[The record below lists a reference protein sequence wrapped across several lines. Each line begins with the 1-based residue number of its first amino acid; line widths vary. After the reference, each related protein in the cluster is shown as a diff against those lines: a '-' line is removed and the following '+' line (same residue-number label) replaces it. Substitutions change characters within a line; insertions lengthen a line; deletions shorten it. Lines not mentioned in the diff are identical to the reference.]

1 LARIVSDEYGGLIM
15 PVYQWVGTNRKNET
29 RKGEMEAAN
38 EAVVRSNLV
47 RLRITPNKIK
57 KKPKD
62 LFENVSWLQP
72 KVVEKDIILF
82 ARQFSTMID
91 AGLPIIQCLEIL
103 HTQQAN
109 KTFKNMVKEIKEQV
123 ESGATLAEALK
134 RFPKHFD
141 SLFVNMIAA
150 GEAGGILDAILR
162 RLAAYMEKAAKL
174 KSQVK
179 GALTYPIVTL
189 IIAVLVLGVI
199 LVFVIPVFEEMFAD
213 MGGSLPVPTQIVVK
227 ASDMVKSKIVYIIIG
242 FVLFAF
248 AFRKF
253 LATEKGRD
261 FFDDLVL
268 KLPVFGELLRKVA
281 VAKFTR
287 TMGTMLAS
295 GVAILEALDIVAK
308 TAGNRSVEKAIYD
321 VRSGIA
327 EGRTMADPLQE
338 SGVFPAMVCQ
348 MISVGESTGAL
359 DAMLEKIADFYDE
372 EVDQAVENMTALIEP
387 FMLVFL
393 GTTIGGLVVAMYLPI
408 FKMAGAL

>member
-1 LARIVSDEYGGLIM
+1 M

-38 EAVVRSNLV
+38 EKAVRSNLA

-72 KVVEKDIILF
+72 RVVQKDIILF

-103 HTQQAN
+103 YTQQGN
-109 KTFKNMVKEIKEQV
+109 KTFKRMIKEIKEQV
-123 ESGATLAEALK
+123 EGGATLAEALK
-134 RFPKHFD
+134 RFPKCFD
-141 SLFVNMIAA
+141 NLFVNMIAA

-162 RLAAYMEKAAKL
+162 RLAAYMEKTAKL

-179 GALTYPIVTL
+179 GAMTYPIVTL

-199 LVFVIPVFEEMFAD
+199 LIFVIPVFEEMFAD
-213 MGGSLPVPTQIVVK
+213 FGGELPVPTKIVVA
-227 ASDMVKSKIVYIIIG
+227 ASEMVKSKILYIIIG
-242 FVLFAF
+242 IFIFGFAT
-248 AFRKF
+248 RKF
-253 LATEKGRD
+253 YATEKGQD
-261 FFDDLVL
+261 MIDALML
-268 KLPVFGELLRKVA
+268 KIPVFGELLRKVA

-308 TAGNRSVEKAIYD
+308 TAGNRTVEKAIYD

-372 EVDQAVENMTALIEP
+372 EVDQAVENLTALIEP

-408 FKMAGAL
+408 FKMAGAV

>member
-1 LARIVSDEYGGLIM
+1 MA
-15 PVYQWVGTNRKNET
+15 VYQWVGTNRKNET
-29 RKGEMEAAN
+29 RKGEMEAGN
-38 EAVVRSNLV
+38 ERAVRSNLM
-47 RLRITPNKIK
+47 RLKITPSKIK

-72 KVVEKDIILF
+72 KVKGKDIILF

-91 AGLPIIQCLEIL
+91 AGLPIIQCMEIL
-103 HTQQAN
+103 YTQQGN
-109 KTFKNMVKEIKEQV
+109 KTFKRMIKEIKEQV
-123 ESGATLAEALK
+123 EGGATLAEALK
-134 RFPKHFD
+134 RFPKQFD
-141 SLFVNMIAA
+141 DLFVNMIAA

-174 KSQVK
+174 KAQVK
-179 GALTYPIVTL
+179 GAMTYPIVTL
-189 IIAVLVLGVI
+189 IIAVAVLGII

-213 MGGSLPVPTQIVVK
+213 FGGELPVPTQIVVT
-227 ASDMVKSKIVYIIIG
+227 ASEIVKSKILYIIIG
-242 FVLFAF
+242 IIIFGFAMK
-248 AFRKF
+248 KF
-253 LATEKGRD
+253 YATEKGQD
-261 FFDDLVL
+261 MTDDLTL
-268 KLPVFGELLRKVA
+268 KIPVFGELLRKVA

-308 TAGNRSVEKAIYD
+308 TAGNRTVEKAIYD

-372 EVDQAVENMTALIEP
+372 EVDQAVDNLTSLIEP

-393 GTTIGGLVVAMYLPI
+393 GVTIGGLVVAMYLPI
-408 FKMAGAL
+408 FKMAGAM

>member
-1 LARIVSDEYGGLIM
+1 
-15 PVYQWVGTNRKNET
+15 
-29 RKGEMEAAN
+29 
-38 EAVVRSNLV
+38 
-47 RLRITPNKIK
+47 
-57 KKPKD
+57 
-62 LFENVSWLQP
+62 
-72 KVVEKDIILF
+72 
-82 ARQFSTMID
+82 MI
-91 AGLPIIQCLEIL
+91 
-103 HTQQAN
+103 
-109 KTFKNMVKEIKEQV
+109 KEIKEKV

-134 RFPKHFD
+134 QFPKYFD
-141 SLFVNMIAA
+141 DLFVNMISA

-179 GALTYPIVTL
+179 GAMTYPIVTL
-189 IIAVLVLGVI
+189 IIAVVVLAVI

-213 MGGSLPVPTQIVVK
+213 FGGELPLPTQIVVK
-227 ASDMVKSKIVYIIIG
+227 ASEIVKSKILYIIIALIIFG
-242 FVLFAF
+242 IAF
-248 AFRKF
+248 KKAY
-253 LATEKGRD
+253 ATQKGQD
-261 FFDDLVL
+261 IVDDLIL
-268 KLPVFGELLRKVA
+268 KIPVFGELLRKAA

-308 TAGNRSVEKAIYD
+308 TSGNRTIEKAIYD

-348 MISVGESTGAL
+348 MIGVGESTGAL

-372 EVDQAVENMTALIEP
+372 EVDQAVDNMTALIEP

-393 GTTIGGLVVAMYLPI
+393 GATIGGLVVAMYLPI
-408 FKMAGAL
+408 FKMAGAISH